1 LKRNWVL
8 FILSSVIALGISN
21 MIYFIALQFVQA
33 NVGSALYTTYPI
45 FISIYGIFILDE
57 RSSLKRKALG
67 YTIGFFGT
75 FILLLNVNFSLI
87 FTPAAFGSDLFT
99 KFSALLDLSNVGN
112 VMLVVAAALWGLYS
126 VLGKKISVL
135 NPDTKDSQLKVS
147 ALSNLLACV
156 PNFIVILFMPSSS
169 SDAIGLLLVHL
180 PEAWIL
186 ILIMGFII
194 TGLAY
199 YAFFIGVKKIEVT
212 KGISLSLLKPVLVT
226 IFALVIL
233 SNETVPSALFVSIP
247 LVSVAVLLINSQGKE
262 PIVTTSQTVLSQGM
276 VENR

>member
-1 LKRNWVL
+1 MMREQLKGLFFCFFAVLCWSFSEITVRLLKSSSSCGPITLSFFRFFLGGLLLLGIIVIKGSLGGTWSFLKRNWVL

-99 KFSALLDLSNVGN
+99 KFSALLDLSNGKRDACRCSGAVG
-112 VMLVVAAALWGLYS
+112 VVFRFR
-126 VLGKKISVL
+126 KKNIRVKSRHERFATQSL
-135 NPDTKDSQLKVS
+135 CIEQPPCLRSQ
-147 ALSNLLACV
+147 
-156 PNFIVILFMPSSS
+156 FHR
-169 SDAIGLLLVHL
+169 DLVH
-180 PEAWIL
+180 
-186 ILIMGFII
+186 
-194 TGLAY
+194 
-199 YAFFIGVKKIEVT
+199 AFQF
-212 KGISLSLLKPVLVT
+212 LRRYWLVT
-226 IFALVIL
+226 RAL
-233 SNETVPSALFVSIP
+233 A
-247 LVSVAVLLINSQGKE
+247 
-262 PIVTTSQTVLSQGM
+262 
-276 VENR
+276 